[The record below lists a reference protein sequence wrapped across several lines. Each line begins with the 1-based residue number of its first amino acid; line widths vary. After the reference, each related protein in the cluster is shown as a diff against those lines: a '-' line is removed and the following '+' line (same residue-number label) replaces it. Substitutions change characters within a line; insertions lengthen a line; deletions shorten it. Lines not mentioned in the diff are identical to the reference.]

1 MDENG
6 GDQILVTSP
15 KKKVHRFNSGDLLEH
30 MGSVNGVEKPAFA
43 MEDDDDDEYIEES
56 VEDDEETIEELVD
69 EDEEEEDD
77 DSDVVD
83 SDDSDVELLE
93 IDEDNIDV
101 DGDDSHSE
109 FDPLPPP
116 IEIPQALRPAHMR
129 EEQKASNYYDDYDED
144 DSVDTSGDS
153 SDGDDEVAK
162 TLLAAKA
169 LKPTTKDDYDFESAD
184 DSSTEPSSARVN
196 PKHKAI
202 STTTNK
208 SKPDTFTKTG
218 RINKEA
224 KDYDDD
230 TDSDDSTASPASVA
244 KKETKADKST
254 NPSDPAH
261 AVRPTTFRGMSFSDG
276 EGDGKGDK
284 RGGKKPS
291 KWEAETTSIYS
302 QNGVSSVSKSHFSKP
317 KETEKR
323 TISEDRPSDT
333 LGKADAQKNVS
344 ILRGTSSTQ
353 NASIKTN
360 KVAETE
366 KKEKT
371 AVAQDRPEK
380 QSEQQKQVNSAIRAV
395 REETEKLGK
404 NEKADSNSEPKDDGK
419 GPYYSYEE
427 LRKKK
432 VAGLDYLNREQYLSP
447 YDFFEVFK
455 VKRTAFE
462 TWPKWKKT
470 KAKRAVKMF

>member
-6 GDQILVTSP
+6 GNQILVTSP

-30 MGSVNGVEKPAFA
+30 MGGVHGTEKPAFA

-69 EDEEEEDD
+69 EDE
-77 DSDVVD
+77 DSDAVD
-83 SDDSDVELLE
+83 TDDSDVELLE
-93 IDEDNIDV
+93 IDEDDIDV
-101 DGDDSHSE
+101 DGEDSHSE

-129 EEQKASNYYDDYDED
+129 EEIKASNYYDDYDED

-169 LKPTTKDDYDFESAD
+169 LKPMTNDDSDYDFESAD
-184 DSSTEPSSARVN
+184 DSSTEAPSARVN

-202 STTTNK
+202 ATANNK
-208 SKPDTFTKTG
+208 GKPDTFTKTG
-218 RINKEA
+218 RVNKEA
-224 KDYDDD
+224 NDYDDD
-230 TDSDDSTASPASVA
+230 TDSDDSEASPAPVP
-244 KKETKADKST
+244 KKETKAYKST
-254 NPSDPAH
+254 NPSDAAH
-261 AVRPTTFRGMSFSDG
+261 AVRPATFRGMSFSDG

-302 QNGVSSVSKSHFSKP
+302 QNGVSNVSKSHFSKP
-317 KETEKR
+317 KEPEKR

-333 LGKADAQKNVS
+333 LGKADAQKNAS
-344 ILRGTSSTQ
+344 TLRGTSSTR

-360 KVAETE
+360 KAAEVE

-371 AVAQDRPEK
+371 TVAQDRQRN

-395 REETEKLGK
+395 REETEKLEK
-404 NEKADSNSEPKDDGK
+404 NEKADSNTEPKDDGK
-419 GPYYSYEE
+419 GPYHSYDE
-427 LRKKK
+427 LKKKK

-447 YDFFEVFK
+447 FDFFEVFK
-455 VKRTAFE
+455 VKRTEFE
-462 TWPKWKKT
+462 KWPKWKKT